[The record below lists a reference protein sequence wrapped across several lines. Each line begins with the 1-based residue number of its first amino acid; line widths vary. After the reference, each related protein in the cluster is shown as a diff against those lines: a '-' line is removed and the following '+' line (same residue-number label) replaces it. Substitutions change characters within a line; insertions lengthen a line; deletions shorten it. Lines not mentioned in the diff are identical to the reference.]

1 MTSTPNV
8 FIHPIKDKMRK
19 ITFDDLLPVSDMIIG
34 WHCRKSLS
42 LSGLH
47 RHTLDN
53 YITRIKNIPGVDEF
67 VKNEIIADCKKY
79 LLYKEEVDEL
89 ERFRTYWASGCASGN
104 YKDRINEHNK
114 KIKDASNKLGRLR
127 VIGGGVIDTC
137 YPRTA
142 VTQEE
147 AILLEA
153 ALIKFQHDR
162 GLMRWKEQFPYR
174 VIRPPLTEE
183 ELAKI
188 VV

>member
-1 MTSTPNV
+1 MTSTPTV

-34 WHCRKSLS
+34 WGCRKSLS

-67 VKNEIIADCKKY
+67 VKNEMIADCKKY

-104 YKDRINEHNK
+104 YKDKIHEHNK
-114 KIKDASNKLGRLR
+114 KIKEASNKLGRLR